1 MLGTEVALFEFG
13 TTGGSRFGGPIL
25 MDDHVLIREEGPT
38 PGCIEDLGIGVQG
51 VTRRSSSEREDITIL
66 VAAR

>member
-1 MLGTEVALFEFG
+1 MFGTGVALFQFG
-13 TTGGSRFGGPIL
+13 AAGGSRFGGPIL

-38 PGCIEDLGIGVQG
+38 PGGIEDLGIGVQCI
-51 VTRRSSSEREDITIL
+51 TRWCSSEGEDITIL